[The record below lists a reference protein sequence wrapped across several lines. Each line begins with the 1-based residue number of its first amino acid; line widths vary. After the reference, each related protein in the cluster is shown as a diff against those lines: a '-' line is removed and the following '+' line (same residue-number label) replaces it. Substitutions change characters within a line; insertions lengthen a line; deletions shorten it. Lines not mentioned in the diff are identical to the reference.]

1 MQAINSENFIVAL
14 SSDARQILL
23 LAEKLKT
30 LSIQQLTHKPATD
43 RWSIAQCLQHMNVY
57 SRYYLPEI
65 EKALVKAEH
74 TERSTFRSGWLGN
87 YFTNLMKTGANGLVK
102 KKMKSPKNA
111 MPANNPDAQKEL
123 EEFILHQHHLLN
135 ILSIAKK
142 VELGKVRIPISLS
155 RLIKLK
161 LGDTI
166 AFYVEHEK
174 RHMKQIERVL
184 GV

>member
-1 MQAINSENFIVAL
+1 MNNQTFIDSY
-14 SSDARQILL
+14 SSDVRAILL
-23 LAEKLKT
+23 SAEKLKSLPPIK
-30 LSIQQLTHKPATD
+30 LSIQPSPES
-43 RWSIAQCLQHMNVY
+43 WSIAQCLQHMNVY

-65 EKALVKAEH
+65 EKALTKAEH
-74 TERSTFRSGWLGN
+74 AQQSTFHSGWLGT

-111 MPANNPDAQKEL
+111 VPDVHPDATKEL
-123 EEFILHQHHLLN
+123 QEFISHQHHLLN
-135 ILSIAKK
+135 SLQIARN
-142 VELGKVRIPISLS
+142 VDLGKARIPISLT

-166 AFYVEHEK
+166 SFYVEHEK

-184 GV
+184 GA